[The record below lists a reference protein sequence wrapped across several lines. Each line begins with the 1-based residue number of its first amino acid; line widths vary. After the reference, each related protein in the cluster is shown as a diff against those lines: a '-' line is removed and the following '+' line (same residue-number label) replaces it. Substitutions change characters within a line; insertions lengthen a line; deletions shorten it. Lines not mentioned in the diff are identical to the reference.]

1 MRRDRCARIDW
12 GRAAE
17 ADQACHSAATTH
29 VGGKCS
35 RYGSLRP
42 PQPTPCAQTIIRL
55 KSEGLRLGVITNNWR
70 NSYTTDDEIESEIHS
85 LERLGRK
92 RLLRTLYKIWH
103 PRVEDKDVDN
113 DELMKWMLGSGH

>member
-70 NSYTTDDEIESEIHS
+70 NSYTTDDEIESALPARFHALFDVFVEVS
-85 LERLGRK
+85 
-92 RLLRTLYKIWH
+92 LRTVWM
-103 PRVEDKDVDN
+103 DDVD
-113 DELMKWMLGSGH
+113 EEKGR